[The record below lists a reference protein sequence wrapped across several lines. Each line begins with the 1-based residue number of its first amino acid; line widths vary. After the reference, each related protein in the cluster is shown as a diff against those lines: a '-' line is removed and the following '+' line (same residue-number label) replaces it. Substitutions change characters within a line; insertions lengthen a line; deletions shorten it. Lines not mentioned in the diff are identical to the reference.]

1 MEKIK
6 SITAKYS
13 SKLKYFLLLA
23 AIIAALNSLSRADY
37 NFVIYLFMFYVWT
50 FMENSPQAQRQ
61 DKIGTFYILLFSLLI
76 DVIWSCYWGKKWDTV
91 PTVCHEM
98 TVFLSWCGIILK
110 ILIILFVGLL
120 EFDIIIES
128 ILSFMK
134 KNTNKEGSFQP
145 FKDEKLNEDN

>member
-13 SKLKYFLLLA
+13 SKLKYFLLLG
-23 AIIAALNSLSRADY
+23 AIIAALNTLSRADY

-76 DVIWSCYWGKKWDTV
+76 DVIWYN
-91 PTVCHEM
+91 HFE
-98 TVFLSWCGIILK
+98 FLFITL
-110 ILIILFVGLL
+110 
-120 EFDIIIES
+120 
-128 ILSFMK
+128 
-134 KNTNKEGSFQP
+134 
-145 FKDEKLNEDN
+145 